1 MAKSAFFDHA
11 MSIRGL
17 HQSRDAVCFVAL
29 CRTGA
34 LLVAVVDQMIPFQ
47 LVWIAKYICI
57 HLYSDKDV

>member
-11 MSIRGL
+11 MSIPGL

-34 LLVAVVDQMIPFQ
+34 LLVAVVDQMILFQ
-47 LVWIAKYICI
+47 LGMDSKI
-57 HLYSDKDV
+57 HMYTFI